1 MGKGQTVTLN
11 ELMGK
16 RGEDFTKNGVE
27 LDELPHLL
35 GEAMPKLEFHAL
47 GRVRL
52 MRALRQR
59 FGDSYRNVPGIS
71 HVIQKFDEQARIEMK
86 HHELKKKFAPRRK

>member
-1 MGKGQTVTLN
+1 MGKGQTTTLN
-11 ELMGK
+11 ELMGQ
-16 RGEDFTKNGVE
+16 RGEDFHKNGVE
-27 LDELPHLL
+27 LDDLPHLL

-59 FGDSYRNVPGIS
+59 FGDSYRNVPGIA
-71 HVIQKFDEQARIEMK
+71 HVISKFDEQAKAEMA
-86 HHELKKKFAPRRK
+86 HHELKKKFARRK